1 LIKGPPDN
9 EAVGAFQDGRYQSPF
24 TFRDCRPILQR
35 KDISMEYGTER
46 VRYPGQYGSREH
58 YNRIVFIC
66 SPYRPEAEEPE
77 EKADELL
84 RNIHLARLGCKT
96 AVRRGCTPIAP
107 HLIFPQ
113 FLKDEKPEDREAGMK
128 MGVQLLL
135 LCDEVWV
142 LGRRISE
149 GMGNEIAIATE
160 EGIPIFILENPASSE
175 ERLLKAIF
183 GAKAHDEG

>member
-1 LIKGPPDN
+1 
-9 EAVGAFQDGRYQSPF
+9 
-24 TFRDCRPILQR
+24 
-35 KDISMEYGTER
+35 
-46 VRYPGQYGSREH
+46 
-58 YNRIVFIC
+58 
-66 SPYRPEAEEPE
+66 
-77 EKADELL
+77 
-84 RNIHLARLGCKT
+84 
-96 AVRRGCTPIAP
+96 
-107 HLIFPQ
+107 
-113 FLKDEKPEDREAGMK
+113 MK

-160 EGIPIFILENPASSE
+160 EGIPVFILENPASSE